1 MKPYKEEKNNNIIR
15 RSFSKDVN
23 ENELS
28 WHRDKKDR
36 VVIVFENNDWM
47 IQFDN
52 ELPKK
57 LNVNEEIFIPKN
69 TFHRVIKGSG
79 DLMVEVIET
88 DFEDGEYTI
97 FEIIQEGKKKKKKTK
112 RDACYYKVKSRYS
125 VWPSAYSSGAL
136 VKCRKVGAA
145 NWGNK
150 TNENKEEFQNRALE
164 KINKIGGFNN
174 LPDVDK
180 LALLGGTNDDKLK
193 NLNLIKIFK
202 ENGGTFGLL
211 EIKVKVK
218 NVNEQPINHKFS
230 KEFAGEEGYLFPYIN
245 YSDDNEPYVTVR
257 FDKFV
262 SNLDNFGGGNYEE
275 RPIMLDNI
283 YPIDYDEIKSDFVKY
298 QNKIDFKRNEFKKSF
313 DDLENLEEKWSEKYK
328 KSIDCSNPKGFS
340 QKAHCQGRKKIKES
354 IDTIK
359 LRQNEINGILKGYI
373 EAALWTEEER
383 LNDDLDNDIE
393 LQKINDIIGKLNNKS
408 FLSFTKDDITDNSL
422 IKAYTDIKKFLA
434 SAGDSVIEA
443 ITYNGLE
450 QLGHDIWL
458 TRNRHG
464 AGFFDHSYDDD
475 VEKQLTSSAQSLGE
489 VDLYINDDYQLSFG
503 NEHLLENESISNKK
517 NISFEHEHLNT
528 HHGQSDYELGVYE
541 DGEVIGYVDY
551 VIFNNE
557 LTVSDI
563 LVRPNRRREGFGS
576 MLIKKMKQ
584 LHPEAEYKPSLK
596 TDLGSKFIH
605 KDVKIDEVKK
615 FIKKIMEEN
624 MNIINE
630 ISSEEAYNKF
640 YKNLFNKDDEKSD
653 KEKFNKIIDLDPTYN
668 KDKNK
673 LGEYT
678 RWLFRKDNLELLK
691 KAKDEDLYKIK
702 NDLDFF
708 NTSKIKNLLPTD
720 KKDIN
725 KFNIKTLLD
734 FIFDLESKSDISN
747 LKSKTDTE
755 KEIKEDVDKYNLTNW
770 TIIVPKT
777 EEASCYYGKGTKWCT
792 AATGYNNMFDSY
804 NSRGSLYILINKQDP
819 SEKYQFHFEDA
830 QFMDAKDNPIFLGEF
845 MSEND
850 DVYKFFNE
858 IYDNDLDFNICESSL
873 EDGDTESF
881 ENFYSKKFTD
891 EQKERLVRVA
901 FERDG
906 YSDGYYKVSMVL
918 NYIDYPDMAK
928 DFRGDFLY
936 GLEASIQNR
945 YDDENYDAKMFIYH
959 IGGFNEDNIDDIMNQ
974 VNIKDLDEIEKI
986 IQIANHFEAFK
997 LLEIYFVENDID
1009 FNLDMLE
1016 TINNLKDKFEYNS
1029 ESYRKDVLSSKLVK
1043 FEMEEFNF
1051 KTGYVK
1057 GYLTPKNDKGKL
1069 IKDKRSNVNI
1079 YYKNIIKYL
1088 TMPRLF
1094 TEGKKTI
1101 NKTKEIDREKL
1112 SREMIKKAHDSI
1124 TRRKGKEYAPDV
1136 HELQAWIDDYIK
1148 TNNIKLD
1155 ESKKTNFS
1163 KEKSQGLHGWFSRKG
1178 GEGSQGWVDCNTCRK
1193 NKETGRLK
1201 CKPCGRE
1208 EGEERAKYPACR
1220 PYPSACKTKGKGKS
1234 WGKKSIKENSENRLI
1249 DEKLVLSNYKDYAEI
1264 VAQSYIDAPD
1274 FDESMIPSYNALMES
1289 TKKLFKQLQSKLKV
1303 EFVDYNPYESR
1314 DQMNDE
1320 VKKTGVLKI
1329 LSLYNDHPLFSKEE
1343 NLMFRAVHDY
1353 FTHIISN
1360 QNFDLRGELKAYNTH
1375 AKLVPPDALPA
1386 LFTEVAGQACYAIV
1400 NGSFPKQKICKLNGF
1415 DYKNIGKIDD
1425 INIVNK
1431 QLQLNE
1437 IKNMVNF
1444 KQKLE
1449 EIMSNKDEN
1458 SNNYMFWQNL
1468 KTIYHAVSEMKGMDF
1483 ETVDNMLSDG
1493 HGWALDHIAT
1503 SKDDVEEVYHFLTN
1517 KMDVHGVDK
1526 HYIQRQLNETF
1537 GDDDDDED
1545 ERPKQTQD
1553 NTPKNKKSKKHN
1565 IEKPLNIKREN
1576 KPFLPMADIE

>member
-1 MKPYKEEKNNNIIR
+1 MKNNMKPYKETINNNIIR

-36 VVIVFENNDWM
+36 VVIVLENNDWM

-88 DFEDGEYTI
+88 DFEDGEYAI

-125 VWPSAYSSGAL
+125 VWPSAYGSGAL

-150 TNENKEEFQNRALE
+150 TDENIDDQ
-164 KINKIGGFNN
+164 IN
-174 LPDVDK
+174 
-180 LALLGGTNDDKLK
+180 
-193 NLNLIKIFK
+193 
-202 ENGGTFGLL
+202 
-211 EIKVKVK
+211 
-218 NVNEQPINHKFS
+218 
-230 KEFAGEEGYLFPYIN
+230 
-245 YSDDNEPYVTVR
+245 
-257 FDKFV
+257 
-262 SNLDNFGGGNYEE
+262 
-275 RPIMLDNI
+275 
-283 YPIDYDEIKSDFVKY
+283 
-298 QNKIDFKRNEFKKSF
+298 
-313 DDLENLEEKWSEKYK
+313 EKWSEKYK

-354 IDTIK
+354 LDTIK
-359 LRQNEINGILKGYI
+359 LRQ
-373 EAALWTEEER
+373 
-383 LNDDLDNDIE
+383 
-393 LQKINDIIGKLNNKS
+393 
-408 FLSFTKDDITDNSL
+408 
-422 IKAYTDIKKFLA
+422 
-434 SAGDSVIEA
+434 
-443 ITYNGLE
+443 
-450 QLGHDIWL
+450 
-458 TRNRHG
+458 
-464 AGFFDHSYDDD
+464 
-475 VEKQLTSSAQSLGE
+475 
-489 VDLYINDDYQLSFG
+489 
-503 NEHLLENESISNKK
+503 
-517 NISFEHEHLNT
+517 
-528 HHGQSDYELGVYE
+528 
-541 DGEVIGYVDY
+541 
-551 VIFNNE
+551 
-557 LTVSDI
+557 
-563 LVRPNRRREGFGS
+563 
-576 MLIKKMKQ
+576 
-584 LHPEAEYKPSLK
+584 
-596 TDLGSKFIH
+596 
-605 KDVKIDEVKK
+605 KK

-678 RWLFRKDNLELLK
+678 RWLFRKDNVELLK

-702 NDLDFF
+702 NDLEFF

-734 FIFDLESKSDISN
+734 FIFDLESKSDSEE
-747 LKSKTDTE
+747 LKSKTDIE
-755 KEIKEDVDKYNLTNW
+755 KEIKKDVDKYNLTNW

-792 AATGYNNMFDSY
+792 AATGYNNMFDRY
-804 NSRGSLYILINKQDP
+804 NNRGSLYILINKQDP
-819 SEKYQFHFEDA
+819 SEKYQFHFEDS
-830 QFMDAKDNPIFLGEF
+830 QFMDAKDYPIRLGEF
-845 MSEND
+845 MNEND
-850 DVYKFFNE
+850 DVYEFFNK
-858 IYDNDLDFNICESSL
+858 IYGNDLDFNICEASL
-873 EDGDTESF
+873 ENGDTETF
-881 ENFYSKKFTD
+881 ENFYSNKFTD
-891 EQKERLVRVA
+891 EQKESLVRAA
-901 FERDG
+901 FEGDG
-906 YSDGYYKVSMVL
+906 NSDGYYTVSMAL

-928 DFRGDFLY
+928 DFRRDFLY
-936 GLEASIQNR
+936 GLEASLENR
-945 YDDENYDAKMFIYH
+945 YDDENYDAIMFIHH
-959 IGGFNEDNIDDIMNQ
+959 IGGFNEDNIDDIMKQ
-974 VNIKDLDEIEKI
+974 VDIKDLDEIEKI
-986 IQIANHFEAFK
+986 IQIAKHFEAIN
-997 LLEIYFVENDID
+997 LLEIYFANNDVD

-1016 TINNLKDKFEYNS
+1016 TINSLKDKFEDKS
-1029 ESYRKDVLSSKLVK
+1029 ESYRNDVLSSKLVK
-1043 FEMEEFNF
+1043 FEMKKFNF
-1051 KTGYVK
+1051 ETGYVN
-1057 GYLTPKNDKGKL
+1057 GYLTPKNDNGEL

-1124 TRRKGKEYAPDV
+1124 TRKKGKEYAPDV

-1148 TNNIKLD
+1148 TNKIKVD

-1208 EGEERAKYPACR
+1208 EGEKRAKYPACR

-1234 WGKKSIKENSENRLI
+1234 WGKKSIKEN
-1249 DEKLVLSNYKDYAEI
+1249 
-1264 VAQSYIDAPD
+1264 
-1274 FDESMIPSYNALMES
+1274 ME
-1289 TKKLFKQLQSKLKV
+1289 
-1303 EFVDYNPYESR
+1303 
-1314 DQMNDE
+1314 
-1320 VKKTGVLKI
+1320 
-1329 LSLYNDHPLFSKEE
+1329 
-1343 NLMFRAVHDY
+1343 
-1353 FTHIISN
+1353 
-1360 QNFDLRGELKAYNTH
+1360 
-1375 AKLVPPDALPA
+1375 
-1386 LFTEVAGQACYAIV
+1386 
-1400 NGSFPKQKICKLNGF
+1400 
-1415 DYKNIGKIDD
+1415 
-1425 INIVNK
+1425 
-1431 QLQLNE
+1431 
-1437 IKNMVNF
+1437 NF

-1449 EIMSNKDEN
+1449 EIMSNKDEM

-1468 KTIYHAVSEMKGMDF
+1468 KTIYNAVSEMKGMDF
-1483 ETVDNMLSDG
+1483 ENVDNVLSDG

-1503 SKDDVEEVYHFLTN
+1503 SKDDIEEVYHFLKN
-1517 KMDVHGVDK
+1517 KIDMHGFDK

-1537 GDDDDDED
+1537 GDDDDDE
-1545 ERPKQTQD
+1545 RPKQTND
-1553 NTPKNKKSKKHN
+1553 KDSKDKKSKKHN

>member
-1 MKPYKEEKNNNIIR
+1 MKAYKETINNNIIR

-36 VVIVFENNDWM
+36 VVIVLENNDWM

-57 LNVNEEIFIPKN
+57 FNINEEIFIPKN

-88 DFEDGEYTI
+88 DFEDGEYAI

-150 TNENKEEFQNRALE
+150 TDENIE
-164 KINKIGGFNN
+164 K
-174 LPDVDK
+174 PMV
-180 LALLGGTNDDKLK
+180 
-193 NLNLIKIFK
+193 
-202 ENGGTFGLL
+202 
-211 EIKVKVK
+211 
-218 NVNEQPINHKFS
+218 
-230 KEFAGEEGYLFPYIN
+230 
-245 YSDDNEPYVTVR
+245 
-257 FDKFV
+257 
-262 SNLDNFGGGNYEE
+262 
-275 RPIMLDNI
+275 
-283 YPIDYDEIKSDFVKY
+283 
-298 QNKIDFKRNEFKKSF
+298 
-313 DDLENLEEKWSEKYK
+313 
-328 KSIDCSNPKGFS
+328 
-340 QKAHCQGRKKIKES
+340 
-354 IDTIK
+354 
-359 LRQNEINGILKGYI
+359 
-373 EAALWTEEER
+373 
-383 LNDDLDNDIE
+383 
-393 LQKINDIIGKLNNKS
+393 
-408 FLSFTKDDITDNSL
+408 
-422 IKAYTDIKKFLA
+422 
-434 SAGDSVIEA
+434 
-443 ITYNGLE
+443 
-450 QLGHDIWL
+450 
-458 TRNRHG
+458 
-464 AGFFDHSYDDD
+464 
-475 VEKQLTSSAQSLGE
+475 
-489 VDLYINDDYQLSFG
+489 
-503 NEHLLENESISNKK
+503 
-517 NISFEHEHLNT
+517 
-528 HHGQSDYELGVYE
+528 
-541 DGEVIGYVDY
+541 
-551 VIFNNE
+551 
-557 LTVSDI
+557 
-563 LVRPNRRREGFGS
+563 
-576 MLIKKMKQ
+576 
-584 LHPEAEYKPSLK
+584 
-596 TDLGSKFIH
+596 
-605 KDVKIDEVKK
+605 
-615 FIKKIMEEN
+615 EN

-678 RWLFRKDNLELLK
+678 RWLFRKDNVELLK

-702 NDLDFF
+702 NDLEFF

-734 FIFDLESKSDISN
+734 FIFDLESKSDSEE
-747 LKSKTDTE
+747 LKSKTDIE
-755 KEIKEDVDKYNLTNW
+755 KEIKKDVDKYNLTNW

-792 AATGYNNMFDSY
+792 AATGHNNMFDSY
-804 NSRGSLYILINKQDP
+804 NRRGSLYILINKKDP
-819 SEKYQFHFEDA
+819 SEKYQFHFEDS
-830 QFMDAKDNPIFLGEF
+830 QFMDAKDNPIPLGEF

-850 DVYKFFNE
+850 DVYEFFNE

-873 EDGDTESF
+873 ENGDTESF

-891 EQKERLVRVA
+891 EQKKRLVRAA
-901 FERDG
+901 FEGDRN
-906 YSDGYYKVSMVL
+906 SDGYYTVSMAL

-928 DFRGDFLY
+928 DFRRDFLY
-936 GLEASIQNR
+936 GLEASLENS
-945 YDDENYDAKMFIYH
+945 YDDENYDAKMFIDH

-974 VNIKDLDEIEKI
+974 VDIKDLDEIEKI
-986 IQIANHFEAFK
+986 IEIANHFEAFK
-997 LLEIYFVENDID
+997 LLEFYFVENDID

-1016 TINNLKDKFEYNS
+1016 TINNLKDKFEDNS
-1029 ESYRKDVLSSKLVK
+1029 ESYRKDILSSKLVK
-1043 FEMEEFNF
+1043 FEMNKFNF
-1051 KTGYVK
+1051 ETGYVN
-1057 GYLTPKNDKGKL
+1057 GYLTPKNDNGEL
-1069 IKDKRSNVNI
+1069 IENKRSNVNI

-1124 TRRKGKEYAPDV
+1124 TRRKGKEYAPDI

-1155 ESKKTNFS
+1155 ESKKKKVKTNFS

-1208 EGEERAKYPACR
+1208 EGEKRAKYPACR
-1220 PYPSACKTKGKGKS
+1220 PYPSACKTRGKGKS
-1234 WGKKSIKENSENRLI
+1234 WGKKSIKEN
-1249 DEKLVLSNYKDYAEI
+1249 
-1264 VAQSYIDAPD
+1264 
-1274 FDESMIPSYNALMES
+1274 ME
-1289 TKKLFKQLQSKLKV
+1289 
-1303 EFVDYNPYESR
+1303 
-1314 DQMNDE
+1314 
-1320 VKKTGVLKI
+1320 
-1329 LSLYNDHPLFSKEE
+1329 
-1343 NLMFRAVHDY
+1343 
-1353 FTHIISN
+1353 
-1360 QNFDLRGELKAYNTH
+1360 
-1375 AKLVPPDALPA
+1375 
-1386 LFTEVAGQACYAIV
+1386 
-1400 NGSFPKQKICKLNGF
+1400 
-1415 DYKNIGKIDD
+1415 
-1425 INIVNK
+1425 
-1431 QLQLNE
+1431 
-1437 IKNMVNF
+1437 NF

-1449 EIMSNKDEN
+1449 EIMSNKDEM

-1483 ETVDNMLSDG
+1483 ENVDSILSDG

-1503 SKDDVEEVYHFLTN
+1503 SKDDIEEVYHFLKN
-1517 KMDVHGVDK
+1517 KIDVHGFDK
-1526 HYIQRQLNETF
+1526 HYIQIQLNETF
-1537 GDDDDDED
+1537 GDDDDDE
-1545 ERPKQTQD
+1545 RPKQTND
-1553 NTPKNKKSKKHN
+1553 KDSKDKKSKKHN